1 MKKTNK
7 YIYWAF
13 AINFICAF
21 ISIIGFVILGDGLFT
36 LSNDFNAQELS
47 FNMFANEAIKR
58 GDIFWNWN
66 IDIGSDFITTFS
78 FYNLGSPFFWLSLL
92 FKPSAFPFVMAG
104 IYVLKYAVAGV
115 TSFLYLR
122 MFAKDERTSLCCSV
136 LYAFSGFQCANL
148 VFYHFHDVV
157 AFFPLL
163 LYGLEVMMRKGKKGI
178 FALAVFLNALVNY
191 VFFIGEVIFVILYF
205 VIRFLIVDWKNVKA
219 IPQCMIEGTLGVG
232 MAGVLFLPSCISV
245 LNNSR
250 VSSHLEGMDMLLFPL
265 KDYLWNIKALILPGD
280 NMARQSVIG
289 DCNWYSVS
297 AYLPLVGMVL
307 VLAYLIKK
315 RGSWLSKLIIVL
327 FVMAF
332 VPILNST
339 FVMFNIEPYRRWYYM
354 LVLMLVL
361 ASQYVLENRAECPIR
376 FAALINVGA
385 IIIFS
390 AFMFVYEY
398 STKEIIIFRPL
409 IYLLY
414 VVIAIIGVLAT
425 LYIVS
430 KKKHIYLNLL
440 CSIMA
445 MAVITTG
452 FNIFT
457 YRQNDEHPSSKDT
470 YNDVVMTGKDL
481 EKEVLPYRYEFW
493 ENYYNR
499 GLASYVPT
507 RNSFSTTVSTSIF
520 ELYDMLGTHRH
531 TIGVNGPDGTSELL
545 GVGYYISNIEIEGS
559 PYLKKMNNG
568 SQDIWIYD
576 SRQLPLG
583 FSYNT
588 YMTREEFLK
597 LDPEVRACA
606 MLNSLV
612 VKDED
617 EVKVKNVLQ
626 KYNSSIAGK
635 IVVENKKEYIKE
647 RQQEIIESF
656 EKSKHGFQSSI
667 KVKDDTFVFFS
678 VPYDKQWKATVNGT
692 EREILNING
701 LMAIQ
706 VDEGFNN
713 IEFTYSSIY
722 LKIGCLISIISLLAM
737 VVWIKINK
745 REKGEQKNEV

>member
-21 ISIIGFVILGDGLFT
+21 VSIIGFVFLGEGLFT

-47 FNMFANEAIKR
+47 FNMFANEAIRR

-92 FKPSAFPFVMAG
+92 FKPSAFPYVMSG
-104 IYVLKYAVAGV
+104 IYMLKYAVAGV

-122 MFAKDERTSLCCSV
+122 LFAKDERTSLCCSV

-178 FALAVFLNALVNY
+178 FALAVLLNALVNY
-191 VFFIGEVIFVILYF
+191 VFFIGEVIFVVIYF
-205 VIRFLIVDWKNVKA
+205 VIRFLIEDWKNIKA
-219 IPQCMIEGTLGVG
+219 IPQCIVEGGLGVG
-232 MAGVLFLPSCISV
+232 MAGVLFVPSCVSV

-250 VSSHLEGMDMLLFPL
+250 VSSHLEGMDMFLFSL
-265 KDYLWNIKALILPGD
+265 KDYLWNIKALFLPGD

-297 AYLPLVGMVL
+297 AYLPLLGVVL
-307 VLAYLIKK
+307 VLAFLIKK
-315 RGSWLSKLIIVL
+315 RSSWLSRMIIIL
-327 FVMAF
+327 LVMAF

-339 FVMFNIEPYRRWYYM
+339 FVMFNVEPYRRWYYM
-354 LVLMLVL
+354 LVLMMVL
-361 ASQYVLENRAECPIR
+361 ASQYVLEQRTEYPIQL
-376 FAALINVGA
+376 ATLICVGI

-390 AFMFVYEY
+390 AFILIYEH
-398 STKEIIIFRPL
+398 STEEIIIFRPL

-414 VVIAIIGVLAT
+414 VMIAITGIFVT
-425 LYIVS
+425 FHIVN
-430 KKKHIYLNLL
+430 KKKNFYFNLL

-445 MAVITTG
+445 MAIVTTG
-452 FNIFT
+452 LNIFT
-457 YRQNDEHPSSKDT
+457 YRQNDEHSSSRDT
-470 YNDVVMTGKDL
+470 YNDVVMTGEDL
-481 EKEVLPYRYEFW
+481 EKEILPYRYEFW

-499 GLASYVPT
+499 GLASYLPT

-520 ELYDMLGTHRH
+520 ELYDMLGAHRH
-531 TIGVNGPDGTSELL
+531 TIGVNGPEGTSELL
-545 GVGYYISNIEIEGS
+545 GVGYYVSNIEIDGK
-559 PYLKKMNNG
+559 PYLKKLNNG
-568 SQDIWIYD
+568 SHDIWIYD
-576 SRQLPLG
+576 KRQLPIG
-583 FSYNT
+583 FSHNT
-588 YMTREEFLK
+588 YMTQEEFLK

-606 MLNSLV
+606 MLHSLV

-617 EVKVKNVLQ
+617 EKKVQHILR
-626 KYNSSIAGK
+626 KYDSSFDGK
-635 IVVENKKEYIKE
+635 IMIENKEKYIEE
-647 RQQEIIESF
+647 RQKEVIESF
-656 EKSKHGFQSSI
+656 KKNKHGFQSSI
-667 KVKDDTFVFFS
+667 QAQNETYVFFS

-692 EREILNING
+692 EKEVLNING
-701 LMAIQ
+701 LMAIEVEQ
-706 VDEGFNN
+706 GFST
-713 IEFTYSSIY
+713 IEFTYSSMY
-722 LKIGCLISIISLLAM
+722 LKIGCIISIISIVGM
-737 VVWIKINK
+737 VVWVKTSK
-745 REKGEQKNEV
+745 RRRTEK